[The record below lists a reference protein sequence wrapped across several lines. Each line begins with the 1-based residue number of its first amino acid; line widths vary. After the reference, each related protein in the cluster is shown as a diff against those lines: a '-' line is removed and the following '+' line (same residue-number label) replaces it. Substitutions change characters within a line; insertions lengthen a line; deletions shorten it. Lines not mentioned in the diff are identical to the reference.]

1 MVLEMLE
8 HYEAIVDGLQIFL
21 CILILFFLARN
32 HRRRMKPELMNPKS
46 ESDQDFN
53 LQVFS
58 QTINQ
63 QVELA
68 FTNILKVAA
77 NERRD
82 LVKVLQLHQHTE
94 KDHGSSEGRSPTII
108 SSSDYPA
115 QSVPETCQ
123 AIFNTNLP
131 EHFLTH
137 LKMDSKREPSA
148 KLIEAS
154 KLRWAWEDLR
164 ALPGISEKIAFAR
177 ELLFD

>member
-8 HYEAIVDGLQIFL
+8 HYKAIVDGLQIFL

-32 HRRRMKPELMNPKS
+32 HRRRMKPELMPPKS

-77 NERRD
+77 DERRD
-82 LVKVLQLHQHTE
+82 LVKVLQLQQFRE
-94 KDHGSSEGRSPTII
+94 ADHGFAEIRSTSFRSGPGN
-108 SSSDYPA
+108 PA
-115 QSVPETCQ
+115 PSVQEIAGQ
-123 AIFNTNLP
+123 G
-131 EHFLTH
+131 ERHTH
-137 LKMDSKREPSA
+137 VQKLSTQGMNA
-148 KLIEAS
+148 KQ
-154 KLRWAWEDLR
+154 
-164 ALPGISEKIAFAR
+164 ISE
-177 ELLFD
+177 ELKTPLGEIELMLSLQKNRTN

>member
-1 MVLEMLE
+1 MEIEILE
-8 HYEAIVDGLQIFL
+8 HWEIAVDGLQIFL
-21 CILILFFLARN
+21 CLLILFFLARN

-46 ESDQDFN
+46 ESGQNFD

-82 LVKVLQLHQHTE
+82 LVKVLQLHQHTD
-94 KDHGSSEGRSPTII
+94 KDHGSSEGRSPTLT

-115 QSVPETCQ
+115 QSVPET
-123 AIFNTNLP
+123 AEP
-131 EHFLTH
+131 EGRQTH
-137 LKMDSKREPSA
+137 IQKLSTQGMNA
-148 KLIEAS
+148 KQ
-154 KLRWAWEDLR
+154 
-164 ALPGISEKIAFAR
+164 ISE
-177 ELLFD
+177 ELSTPLGEVELILSLQKNSTN

>member
-82 LVKVLQLHQHTE
+82 LVKVLQLQQLTE
-94 KDHGSSEGRSPTII
+94 ADHGFSEIRSP
-108 SSSDYPA
+108 S
-115 QSVPETCQ
+115 
-123 AIFNTNLP
+123 
-131 EHFLTH
+131 LT
-137 LKMDSKREPSA
+137 SG
-148 KLIEAS
+148 
-154 KLRWAWEDLR
+154 
-164 ALPGISEKIAFAR
+164 PGAYKG
-177 ELLFD
+177 